1 MWAHGRKV
9 MGYSIIDLLFV
20 IYYFEWLYNQKYSTQ
35 LFYS

>member
-9 MGYSIIDLLFV
+9 LGYSIDLLFV
-20 IYYFEWLYNQKYSTQ
+20 IYYFEWLYNQKYNPQ